1 MNVQKKTLAQQYYEI
16 KNQYLDTIV
25 MIQVGEFYQTYYN
38 DAMILHREL
47 STKVI
52 GKSIGEGRKIP
63 VCGMPVKWGE
73 YKAKEL
79 VKLGYKVLLCNQV
92 RDESEKVVAREV
104 TATFKPKEVF
114 IDISEEWSKYLE
126 AYNESMLD
134 DLVVKK
140 VKATKK
146 VLQETVVSDG
156 VDVVLATDDISSQPV
171 DRGTKISEH
180 KEEKST
186 IHSPEKL
193 QDMELGYELLLQL
206 RTLDVLNMTPAK
218 MMMVVYGWKES
229 YGKV

>member
-1 MNVQKKTLAQQYYEI
+1 MNVQKKTLAEQYYHI
-16 KNQYLDTIV
+16 KNQYLDAIV
-25 MIQVGEFYQTYYN
+25 MMQVGEFYQAYYN

-47 STKVI
+47 GTKVI

-63 VCGMPVKWGE
+63 VCGTPIKWGE

-104 TATFKPKEVF
+104 SATFKPKEVF

-126 AYNESMLD
+126 DYTESILD
-134 DLVVKK
+134 DVVVEK
-140 VKATKK
+140 VKVTKE
-146 VLQETVVSDG
+146 VPQEIEADTTS
-156 VDVVLATDDISSQPV
+156 
-171 DRGTKISEH
+171 
-180 KEEKST
+180 
-186 IHSPEKL
+186 EKL

-218 MMMVVYGWKES
+218 MMMVVYGFGEQ
-229 YGKV
+229 YHQAI